1 MTAST
6 TYKRYLAYHGRLH
19 YGNSAWCAE
28 ESDDDDWFQIDLGT
42 TYQICGAATQGNGD
56 PSQNEYVTKFMLS
69 YSYDGSS
76 SWSKYTSTGGSK
88 KVGKKARVLVSRGM
102 TTAIT
107 T

>member
-1 MTAST
+1 MTANT
-6 TYKRYLAYHGRLH
+6 TYKGYPAYHGRLH

-28 ESDDDDWFQIDLGT
+28 ESADDDWFQIDLGT

-76 SWSKYTSTGGSK
+76 SWSKYTGTGGSK
-88 KVGKKARVLVSRGM
+88 KVGKKHVRG
-102 TTAIT
+102 TNTAIT